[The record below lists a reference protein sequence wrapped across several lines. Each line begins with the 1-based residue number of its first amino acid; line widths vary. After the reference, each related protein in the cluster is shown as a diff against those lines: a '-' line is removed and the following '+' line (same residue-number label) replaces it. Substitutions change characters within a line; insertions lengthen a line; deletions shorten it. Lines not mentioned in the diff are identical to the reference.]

1 MYLLCPLSSWYNN
14 KNNMYGKKE
23 VNAVLIC
30 PNCGSP
36 LRREG
41 RVMRCEKR
49 HSFDLAAAGYC
60 NLLLSSRSGEHV
72 GDAKEMVAARRE
84 FLDCGYY
91 QPLAQAVCERVC
103 VLAKGGRRNV
113 VDAGCGEG
121 YYTRQIA
128 QRLEEEGCLEEL
140 IGIDISKA
148 ATQYAAKRD
157 KRTQYITASAY
168 HMPIADGAADLVLSL
183 FAPTPEKEF
192 ARVLRP
198 SGRVLCVVPG
208 ERHLWEM
215 KCAVYDTPYRNREE
229 KHQLEGFV
237 LEDCIH
243 VEYTATIA
251 RAQDIRTLFAMTPY
265 AHRTPPE
272 GKRRL
277 KALEELTTTLSFA
290 LLTFRPTCKTDGSG
304 MPKRRET
311 RHG

>member
-1 MYLLCPLSSWYNN
+1 M
-14 KNNMYGKKE
+14 
-23 VNAVLIC
+23 VRAVLIC
-30 PNCGSP
+30 PNCGKQ
-36 LRREG
+36 LRRDGNTLHCEG
-41 RVMRCEKR
+41 R
-49 HSFDLAAAGYC
+49 HSFDIAAAGYC

-72 GDAKEMVAARRE
+72 GDAREMVAARRE

-91 QPLAQAVCERVC
+91 QPLAQAVCERARA
-103 VLAKGGRRNV
+103 LTEGGKRHV

-128 QRLEEEGCLEEL
+128 QCVEEAGSLQEM

-198 SGRVLCVVPG
+198 DGRVLCVVPG
-208 ERHLWEM
+208 ERHLWEL

-229 KHQLEGFV
+229 KHQLDGFV
-237 LEDCIH
+237 LEDCTH
-243 VEYTATIA
+243 VEYMAEIA
-251 RAQDIRTLFAMTPY
+251 RAKDIQTLFAMTPY
-265 AHRTPPE
+265 AHRTPAE

-277 KALEELTTTLSFA
+277 ETLTELTTTLSFV
-290 LLTFRPTCKTDGSG
+290 LLTFRPDGKHEESEATEQRG
-304 MPKRRET
+304 T
-311 RHG
+311 GNG